1 MIVDKPKPLKLKVVA
16 DVQKPIEE
24 DASGDLSKNLAESIW
39 SISFQSIGVQDETT
53 KPLKLDSRKIKLEWL
68 RFDCYGFLGWHQW
81 LMKS

>member
-1 MIVDKPKPLKLKVVA
+1 MIADKSELLELKVVA
-16 DVQKPIEE
+16 DVQKPVEE

-53 KPLKLDSRKIKLEWL
+53 KPLKLDSRKIKLEWPC
-68 RFDCYGFLGWHQW
+68 FDCYDFLGWHQG